1 MGLMVKNNVKFIILS
16 IFSIELKK
24 VYQLLN
30 LLKSYLQYI
39 TRQKNCQLSLIN
51 IYLYLLK
58 LFFLMHWSYPI
69 IPNHCLFLS
78 NNRVSFLFSS
88 LVLSLFIMFTVLII
102 PQSVYSLYFGDTINL
117 TENNK
122 SSFSLSFPQLAAT
135 EGGNVYV
142 VWIDKNT
149 LYFKASQD
157 HGSVFNTPIIL
168 SNNVSVTSSP
178 PQLAATEGGNVYVVW
193 IDKNTL
199 YFKASQDHGSVFNT
213 PIILSNNVSVTSSP
227 PQLAATEGG
236 NVYVVWINKKN
247 STFEEEGTDIAFKWS
262 KDAGNTFSKTKK
274 LSRGLNGTS
283 SLSPQLAAT
292 EGGNVYVVWIDKK
305 NSTFGEGDTDL
316 VFKWSKDAGNNFSKT
331 KKLSRG
337 LSVSSLSPQ
346 LAATED
352 GDVDVVWIDKKNS
365 ASGEEG
371 IDIAFKWSKD
381 AGNTFSQTKKL
392 SRGLSVSSPLSP
404 QLAATED
411 GDVYVLWSNNQ
422 TYFKEIL
429 SYNAIIGETINISNN
444 TDTVYPQLTATEEG
458 NVYVIWIANN
468 KNMDNE
474 KVLYFKR
481 ISNFLFD

>member
-193 IDKNTL
+193 I
-199 YFKASQDHGSVFNT
+199 
-213 PIILSNNVSVTSSP
+213 
-227 PQLAATEGG
+227 
-236 NVYVVWINKKN
+236 NKKN

-262 KDAGNTFSKTKK
+262 KDAGNNFSKTKK
-274 LSRGLNGTS
+274 LSRGLNGSS
-283 SLSPQLAAT
+283 SLLPQLAAT

-352 GDVDVVWIDKKNS
+352 GDVDVVWIDKKNR

-381 AGNTFSQTKKL
+381 AGNTFSKTKKL

>member
-178 PQLAATEGGNVYVVW
+178 PQLAATEG
-193 IDKNTL
+193 
-199 YFKASQDHGSVFNT
+199 S
-213 PIILSNNVSVTSSP
+213 
-227 PQLAATEGG
+227 

-247 STFEEEGTDIAFKWS
+247 STFEEEDTDIA
-262 KDAGNTFSKTKK
+262 
-274 LSRGLNGTS
+274 
-283 SLSPQLAAT
+283 
-292 EGGNVYVVWIDKK
+292 
-305 NSTFGEGDTDL
+305 
-316 VFKWSKDAGNNFSKT
+316 FKWSKDAGNNFSKT

-381 AGNTFSQTKKL
+381 AGNTFSKTKKL

>member
-227 PQLAATEGG
+227 PQ
-236 NVYVVWINKKN
+236 I
-247 STFEEEGTDIAFKWS
+247 
-262 KDAGNTFSKTKK
+262 
-274 LSRGLNGTS
+274 
-283 SLSPQLAAT
+283 AAT

-316 VFKWSKDAGNNFSKT
+316 VFKWSKDAGNTFSKTKKLSRGLSVSSLSPQLAATEGGNVYVVWIDKKNSTSDKEDTDLVFKWSKDAGNTFSKT

-352 GDVDVVWIDKKNS
+352 
-365 ASGEEG
+365 
-371 IDIAFKWSKD
+371 
-381 AGNTFSQTKKL
+381 
-392 SRGLSVSSPLSP
+392 
-404 QLAATED
+404 
-411 GDVYVLWSNNQ
+411 
-422 TYFKEIL
+422 
-429 SYNAIIGETINISNN
+429 
-444 TDTVYPQLTATEEG
+444 
-458 NVYVIWIANN
+458 
-468 KNMDNE
+468 
-474 KVLYFKR
+474 
-481 ISNFLFD
+481 

>member
-193 IDKNTL
+193 I
-199 YFKASQDHGSVFNT
+199 
-213 PIILSNNVSVTSSP
+213 
-227 PQLAATEGG
+227 
-236 NVYVVWINKKN
+236 NKKN

-262 KDAGNTFSKTKK
+262 KDAGNNFSKTKK
-274 LSRGLNGTS
+274 LSRGLNGSS

-316 VFKWSKDAGNNFSKT
+316 VFKWSKDAGNTFSK
-331 KKLSRG
+331 
-337 LSVSSLSPQ
+337 
-346 LAATED
+346 
-352 GDVDVVWIDKKNS
+352 
-365 ASGEEG
+365 
-371 IDIAFKWSKD
+371 
-381 AGNTFSQTKKL
+381 TKKL